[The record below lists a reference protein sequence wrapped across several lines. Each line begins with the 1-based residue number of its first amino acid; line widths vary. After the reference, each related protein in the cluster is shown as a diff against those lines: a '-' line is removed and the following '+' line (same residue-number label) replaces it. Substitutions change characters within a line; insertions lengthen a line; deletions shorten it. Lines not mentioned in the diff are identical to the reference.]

1 MLTSLDFL
9 ILIVMALVAVSL
21 VAMVLMFLIK
31 NDKFRRVCLYLVAAL
46 GIYVSCVGLRLLWP
60 NFMGQVFVAVLTLLI
75 SLAAIV
81 LERLSKKN
89 NNKRFLAARLM
100 ASAALLASL
109 INAFAV

>member
-31 NDKFRRVCLYLVAAL
+31 NDKFRRVCLYLVSAL

-60 NFMGQVFVAVLTLLI
+60 NFMGQVFIAVLTLLS
-75 SLAAIV
+75 SLAAII
-81 LERLSKKN
+81 LDRLSKDNK
-89 NNKRFLAARLM
+89 KRFLAARLM

>member
-9 ILIVMALVAVSL
+9 ILVVMALVAVSL

-31 NDKFRRVCLYLVAAL
+31 NDKFRRACLYLVAAL

-81 LERLSKKN
+81 LGRLSKN

>member
-9 ILIVMALVAVSL
+9 ILVVMALVAVSL

-31 NDKFRRVCLYLVAAL
+31 NSKVRRVCLYLVAAL

-81 LERLSKKN
+81 LERLSKN
-89 NNKRFLAARLM
+89 NNNLFFAARLM

>member
-60 NFMGQVFVAVLTLLI
+60 NFMGQVFVAALTLLT

-81 LERLSKKN
+81 LERLSKN

>member
-81 LERLSKKN
+81 LERLSKN
-89 NNKRFLAARLM
+89 SNKRFLAARLM

>member
-31 NDKFRRVCLYLVAAL
+31 NSKVRRVCLYLVAAL

-81 LERLSKKN
+81 LERLSKN

>member
-9 ILIVMALVAVSL
+9 ILVVMALVAVSL

-60 NFMGQVFVAVLTLLI
+60 NFMGQVFVAVLTLLA

-81 LERLSKKN
+81 LERLSKN
-89 NNKRFLAARLM
+89 SNKRFRAARLM
-100 ASAALLASL
+100 ASVALLASL

>member
-31 NDKFRRVCLYLVAAL
+31 HDKVRRACLYLVAAL

-60 NFMGQVFVAVLTLLI
+60 NFMGQVFVAVLTLLA

-81 LERLSKKN
+81 LERLSKN
-89 NNKRFLAARLM
+89 SNKRFLAARLM
-100 ASAALLASL
+100 ASVALLASL

>member
-9 ILIVMALVAVSL
+9 ILVVMALVAVSL

-81 LERLSKKN
+81 LERLSKN
-89 NNKRFLAARLM
+89 SNKRFLAARLM